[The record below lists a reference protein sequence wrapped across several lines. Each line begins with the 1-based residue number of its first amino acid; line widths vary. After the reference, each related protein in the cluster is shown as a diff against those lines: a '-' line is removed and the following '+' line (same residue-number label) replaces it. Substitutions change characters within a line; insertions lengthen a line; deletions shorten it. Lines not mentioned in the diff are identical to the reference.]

1 MSSKIFVI
9 TDPDDVEY
17 DALRIVA
24 VDLAPEQSH
33 SLSEVLKTI
42 QIDKDINLYVY
53 SNSDDVAWLIDK
65 SNKADYI
72 FANPQSDDQQ
82 IVGYIASKRQSHFFG
97 ETKITKSL
105 NKTPILCQE
114 QITETLR
121 KEIN

>member
-24 VDLAPEQSH
+24 VDLAPKQSY

-97 ETKITKSL
+97 ETKITKAL
-105 NKTPILCQE
+105 NKRSVLSQE
-114 QITETLR
+114 HIVEILR
-121 KEIN
+121 KELD

>member
-1 MSSKIFVI
+1 VSSKIFVI

-24 VDLAPEQSH
+24 VDLAPEQSY

-42 QIDKDINLYVY
+42 QTNRDINLYVY
-53 SNSDDVAWLIDK
+53 SNLDDVAWLIDK

-82 IVGYIASKRQSHFFG
+82 IVGYIASKRQSYFFG
-97 ETKITKSL
+97 DTKITKAL
-105 NKTPILCQE
+105 NKRSVLSHE
-114 QITETLR
+114 HITEILR
-121 KEIN
+121 KELD

>member
-1 MSSKIFVI
+1 MSNKIFII
-9 TDPDDVEY
+9 TAPDDVEY
-17 DALRIVA
+17 DALRILV

-33 SLSEVLKTI
+33 LLSEVLKTI
-42 QIDKDINLYVY
+42 KVDRDINLYVY
-53 SNSDDVAWLIDK
+53 SNLDDVTWLIDK

-72 FANPQSDDQQ
+72 FANPLSDDQQ

-114 QITETLR
+114 QIAETLR
-121 KEIN
+121 KELD

>member
-9 TDPDDVEY
+9 TSPDDVEY

-33 SLSEVLKTI
+33 LLSEVLKTI
-42 QIDKDINLYVY
+42 KVDRDINLYVY
-53 SNSDDVAWLIDK
+53 SNLDDASWLIDK

-72 FANPQSDDQQ
+72 FANPLSDDQQ

-97 ETKITKSL
+97 ETKITKAL
-105 NKTPILCQE
+105 NKRSVLSQE
-114 QITETLR
+114 HIIEILR
-121 KEIN
+121 KELD